1 MRAILVDWLVDVH
14 AKFKL
19 LTETLF
25 LTVNIIERYLSHKQI
40 TRARLQ
46 LVGVAALLITT
57 KYEEIYPPNLKDF
70 VYITDNAY
78 TKEEILEMECD
89 ILCVLDFNLQ
99 QTSPYRFLERYT
111 KVMKCD
117 SVSFYLA
124 QYLLELGLLDS
135 KMAKFLPSEQAAA
148 AVLYAERKIKR
159 NISSSAFLLEW
170 QKMEKHSGYTLDTL
184 APCFH
189 VFESLVRSMNQSN
202 LKALY
207 KKFKSGKFF
216 EVARLAAQFSSQGAS
231 TGGSQPS

>member
-25 LTVNIIERYLSHKQI
+25 LTINLIDRYLSFKQI
-40 TRARLQ
+40 TRAKLQ

-78 TKEEILEMECD
+78 TKEEILEMESD

-117 SVSFYLA
+117 SVAFYLS

-148 AVLYAERKIKR
+148 AVLYAERKLKR
-159 NISSSAFLLEW
+159 TSSSSAFLAEW
-170 QKMEKHSGYTLDTL
+170 QKMEKHSGYSLDQL
-184 APCFH
+184 AQCFH
-189 VFESLVRSMNQSN
+189 VFESLVRSMN
-202 LKALY
+202 
-207 KKFKSGKFF
+207 
-216 EVARLAAQFSSQGAS
+216 
-231 TGGSQPS
+231 